1 MSNPT
6 QSTVPGGARAPAPA
20 APPADPTDEDLAVR
34 AREGDRTAFE
44 LLMRRNNRRVYRT
57 IRAVLRDGAE
67 VEDAMQEAYVAAFTH
82 LDQFHGAARWSTW
95 LCRIAYNEA
104 LARVRRRK
112 RFVSIEASGEGSNE
126 GRMKDKDAP
135 RTPAPDPERTAGDRE
150 LARVLEGAI
159 DRLPDIYRAVLVL
172 RQIDGLGVAETASI
186 LEVAEEVVKTRLHR
200 ARALLRAELE
210 ERIGAQL
217 DEAYAFGAQ
226 RCDRVV
232 AAVLARLP
240 SGG

>member
-1 MSNPT
+1 
-6 QSTVPGGARAPAPA
+6 
-20 APPADPTDEDLAVR
+20 
-34 AREGDRTAFE
+34 
-44 LLMRRNNRRVYRT
+44 
-57 IRAVLRDGAE
+57 
-67 VEDAMQEAYVAAFTH
+67 MQEAYVSAFTH

-104 LARVRRRK
+104 LARVRRRR
-112 RFVSIEASGEGSNE
+112 RFVSIEASGEVGNE
-126 GRMKDKDAP
+126 GRMQDKDGP
-135 RTPAPDPERTAGDRE
+135 KTPSPDPERTVADRE

-210 ERIGAQL
+210 ERIGEQL

-240 SGG
+240 SNDA

>member
-1 MSNPT
+1 MGN
-6 QSTVPGGARAPAPA
+6 STPFTASRLASAA
-20 APPADPTDEDLAVR
+20 APSGADPTDEDLAR
-34 AREGDRTAFE
+34 SARGGDRAAFE

-67 VEDAMQEAYVAAFTH
+67 VEDAMQEAYVSAFTH
-82 LDQFHGAARWSTW
+82 LGQFQGEARWSTW

-112 RFVSIEASGEGSNE
+112 RFVSIEAGLEASHE
-126 GRMKDKDAP
+126 GRMNDKDGP
-135 RTPAPDPERTAGDRE
+135 RTPAPDPERTVGDRE

-159 DRLPDIYRAVLVL
+159 DRLPDIYRAVLML
-172 RQIDGLGVAETASI
+172 RQIDGLGVAETASV

-210 ERIGAQL
+210 ERIGEQL
-217 DEAYAFGAQ
+217 DETYAFGAQ

-240 SGG
+240 SNG